1 MINKL
6 FFFQKNT
13 NRLVEFAYAHL
24 REEKNEVKLRSFST
38 SENRRSDSDAKTM
51 RLNQARFR
59 KG

>member
-24 REEKNEVKLRSFST
+24 REEKNEVSFVLFST

-51 RLNQARFR
+51 RLNQARF
-59 KG
+59 

>member
-13 NRLVEFAYAHL
+13 NRLVEFEYAHL
-24 REEKNEVKLRSFST
+24 REEKNEVSFVLFST

-51 RLNQARFR
+51 RLNRARF
-59 KG
+59 